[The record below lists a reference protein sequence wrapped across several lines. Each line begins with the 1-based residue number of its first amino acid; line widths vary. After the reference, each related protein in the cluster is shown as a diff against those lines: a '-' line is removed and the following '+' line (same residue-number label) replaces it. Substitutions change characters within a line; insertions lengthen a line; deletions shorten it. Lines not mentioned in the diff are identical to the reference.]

1 MEENKVLIGAL
12 IFIGIVV
19 GSNFIM
25 YAIARGAA
33 RPGGKGILE
42 TMVKSLN
49 ANQTKKNDEM
59 EELRRTVQELNKDK
73 DKDKTG
79 GDSE

>member
-12 IFIGIVV
+12 IFIGLVL

-25 YAIARGAA
+25 YAIARGAT
-33 RPGGKGILE
+33 RPGGGKGVLE

-49 ANQTKKNDEM
+49 ANQSKKTDEM
-59 EELRRTVQELNKDK
+59 EELHRTLQGLNKDK
-73 DKDKTG
+73 DNQT